1 MTAQS
6 ASGQPISY
14 AVLRGKVI
22 DTDLIEFGGR
32 GGEATFLAPDPHK
45 IVSQIPLASPRLMED
60 LYELSFDQILDYLG
74 ELGSRLDVRRN
85 DYMREARDQSYATAP
100 TTKPIMDAF
109 FEHIGAMFDPARIRG
124 MVDFNIGVPYL
135 EGWVEKEIN
144 GTKVAI
150 RAYGARSLHIVAGNG
165 PVLGALT
172 VLRGA
177 VTRSDTIIKVPSND
191 PFTTGAIA
199 RTMVDM
205 APDHPI
211 TKHLAVAYWRGG
223 DEALESQIYQPHNIE
238 KICAWGGFAS
248 VKHVTK
254 YIQPG
259 IELISLDPKRSAS
272 IVGAE
277 ALASEAMI
285 EDAANRIATDVGAN
299 NQTACANCRMV
310 YVMCGTDDAGVEK
323 LKRLGQLTYEA
334 FAKLPQALS
343 TKPKRYDPEL
353 KLQVDMLRL
362 SKDFYTVIGG
372 EQGEGAVIVSHT
384 ADRVDFWEYLADRTV
399 NLVPVDTLDEVLDV
413 IDAYTQTVGVF
424 PESLREVVR
433 HKGALHGGQR
443 FVALGYAFNG
453 PGLVGP
459 QDGIEPMRRLVKWII
474 SEEPLPEKK
483 PFWECRDEDIA
494 LVA

>member
-1 MTAQS
+1 MTT
-6 ASGQPISY
+6 PISY
-14 AVLRGKVI
+14 AVLRGQVI
-22 DTDLIEFGGR
+22 DSNLIEFGGR
-32 GGEATFLAPDPHK
+32 GGDSVFLAPDPQS
-45 IVSQIPLASPRLMED
+45 IASRIPLSSPRLMED
-60 LYELSFDQILDYLG
+60 LYDLTFDQILDYLG

-85 DYMREARDQSYATAP
+85 AYMLEAREHSYATAP

-109 FEHIGAMFDPARIRG
+109 FEHIEPMFDPARIRG

-144 GTKVAI
+144 GTKTAI
-150 RAYGARSLHIVAGNG
+150 RAYGARTLHVVAGNG

-223 DEALESQIYQPHNIE
+223 DEVVENQIYQPHNIE

-248 VKHVTK
+248 VKHITK

-259 IELISLDPKRSAS
+259 IELITLDPKRSAS
-272 IVGAE
+272 IVGADGLETDDLIEE
-277 ALASEAMI
+277 AGC
-285 EDAANRIATDVGAN
+285 RIATDVGAN

-310 YVMCGTDDAGVEK
+310 YVMCGTDDAGIEK
-323 LKRLGQLTYEA
+323 LKKLGAATYAAFERLPA
-334 FAKLPQALS
+334 ALS
-343 TKPKRYDPEL
+343 TKPKRYDPDL
-353 KLQVDMLRL
+353 KSQVDMLRL
-362 SKDFYTVIGG
+362 NDDFYTVFGG

-384 ADRVDFWEYLADRTV
+384 PDRVDFWEYLADRTV

-413 IDAYTQTVGVF
+413 VDAYTQTVGVF

-474 SEEPLPEKK
+474 SEEPLPGKVK
-483 PFWECRDEDIA
+483 FWEAADSDIA

>member
-1 MTAQS
+1 MDI
-6 ASGQPISY
+6 PVSY
-14 AVLRGKVI
+14 AVLRGQVI
-22 DTDLIEFGGR
+22 DANLVEFGGR
-32 GGEATFLAPDPHK
+32 GGDSSFLAPDPLT
-45 IVSQIPLASPRLMED
+45 IADRIPLASPRLMED
-60 LYELSFDQILDYLG
+60 LYELTFEQILDYLG
-74 ELGSRLDVRRN
+74 ELGGRLDVRRN
-85 DYMREARDQSYATAP
+85 DWMRAARDHSYATAP

-109 FEHIGAMFDPARIRG
+109 FDHIEPMFDPQRIRG

-135 EGWVEKEIN
+135 EGWVEREIN
-144 GTKVAI
+144 GTRTAI

-211 TKHLAVAYWRGG
+211 TRHLAVAYWRGG
-223 DEALESQIYQPHNIE
+223 DEAVEGRIYQPHNIE

-259 IELISLDPKRSAS
+259 IELITLDPKRSAS
-272 IVGAE
+272 IVGSE
-277 ALASEAMI
+277 ALESEAMI
-285 EDAANRIATDVGAN
+285 EEAACRIATDVGAN

-310 YVMCGTDDAGVEK
+310 YVMCGTDDEGIEK
-323 LKRLGQLTYEA
+323 LKRLGELTYKA
-334 FAKLPQALS
+334 FDRLPQALS
-343 TKPKRYDPEL
+343 TKPKRYDPDL
-353 KLQVDMLRL
+353 KAQVDMLRL
-362 SKDFYTVIGG
+362 TEDFYTVYGG

-384 ADRVDFWEYLADRTV
+384 PDRVDFWEYLADRTV

-413 IDAYTQTVGVF
+413 VDAYTQTVGIF

-474 SEEPLPEKK
+474 SEEPLPGKVK
-483 PFWECRDEDIA
+483 FWEAGDDDIA